1 MSGRVEP
8 PHPNDDPDYLDQ
20 VAEEVRRA
28 VTTAN
33 VPVTGLERGP
43 EQNEAAKALTAAAVR
58 KAEQDA
64 AARQQLHTEPE
75 PAAPDHDHDH
85 EPRSIEALAAIT
97 NRVGPSETP
106 VSLRIPNRTVAAIIA
121 MYREPQAD
129 IGHLEFLEIIA
140 DHIHAHLPATIG
152 PDPVDQW
159 LERIEAMQA
168 QDLGRI
174 DQDKLDAWT
183 EAHDSEVR
191 A

>member
-1 MSGRVEP
+1 MTDRIEP
-8 PHPNDDPDYLDQ
+8 PHPNDAPDYLDQ
-20 VAEEVRRA
+20 VSEEVHRA

-75 PAAPDHDHDH
+75 PEPATPDH

-106 VSLRIPNRTVAAIIA
+106 VSLRIPNRLAAAIIA

-129 IGHLEFLEIIA
+129 IGQLEFLEIIA

-183 EAHDSEVR
+183 EAHDSDVR